1 MIIEEAIKQK
11 QFQYPGQKAAI
22 NLLYSASW
30 LGGEM
35 KKALDPF
42 DISWQQFNILRILK
56 GQKEKPASL
65 KLLTERMIDHTSNT
79 SRLIDKLVKKEFV
92 KRISCPKDRRQVDI
106 SLTDLGH
113 QTVTNA
119 TQAMDKQMNF
129 VFGHMN
135 DDALLELSN
144 LLDRLRTPGNQK

>member
-11 QFQYPGQKAAI
+11 HFQYPSQKAAI

-79 SRLIDKLVKKEFV
+79 SRLIDKLVKKELV

-106 SLTDLGH
+106 SLTDRGHQIVKNASKAMDSQMDSVLGH
-113 QTVTNA
+113 
-119 TQAMDKQMNF
+119 MDD
-129 VFGHMN
+129 G
-135 DDALLELSN
+135 ALLELSD
-144 LLDRLRTPGNQK
+144 LLDRLRTPDFQ

>member
-11 QFQYPGQKAAI
+11 HFPYPGQKAAI

-65 KLLTERMIDHTSNT
+65 KLLTERMIDDTSNT
-79 SRLIDKLVKKEFV
+79 SRLIDKLVKKELV

-106 SLTDLGH
+106 SLTDRGHQIVENATKAMDNQMDSVLGH
-113 QTVTNA
+113 
-119 TQAMDKQMNF
+119 MDD
-129 VFGHMN
+129 V
-135 DDALLELSN
+135 ALLELSD
-144 LLDRLRTPGNQK
+144 LLDRLRTPDFYQ